1 MLSYL
6 ENNNGVY
13 HTEQS
18 KLYNSIVPPYYHSIY
33 QQNMAVSPPL
43 TPIMP
48 FYYYPQPPI
57 KKKKSSQQQHKH
69 VCDYQQC
76 QWSFKR
82 FEHLKRHMLVHTG
95 ERPFACEHP
104 GCTKTFGRSDNLRAH
119 YRTHYNK
126 KQRKPK
132 RQHILA
138 TEPFTGEMI

>member
-6 ENNNGVY
+6 ENNTVY
-13 HTEQS
+13 HAEQS
-18 KLYNSIVPPYYHSIY
+18 KLYNPIVPPYYHPIY
-33 QQNMAVSPPL
+33 QQNITVSPPL

-57 KKKKSSQQQHKH
+57 KKKKSSQQHKH

-132 RQHILA
+132 RQQVLV
-138 TEPFTGEMI
+138 TGSFTDDVQ